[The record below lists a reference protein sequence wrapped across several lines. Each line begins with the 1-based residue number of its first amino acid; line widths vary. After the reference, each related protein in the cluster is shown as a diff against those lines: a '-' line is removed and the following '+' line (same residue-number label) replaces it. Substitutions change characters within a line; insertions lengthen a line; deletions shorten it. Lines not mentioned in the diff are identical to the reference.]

1 MEDIYELVETYR
13 NDSEKH
19 CCSIEI
25 FSPVIDDKEQKRRME
40 EIKIIQIFLLFLIER
55 LTNRKNFD
63 IIKETIFLY
72 VLNKKE

>member
-1 MEDIYELVETYR
+1 MEDIYKLVETYR

-40 EIKIIQIFLLFLIER
+40 DIKNTSAVYMAEVYRICTKRQ
-55 LTNRKNFD
+55 K
-63 IIKETIFLY
+63 
-72 VLNKKE
+72 